1 MYSIELLKRSLTQL
15 DFLFYNFSVIFMHFR
30 SSAGILCLNPGKFL
44 IPFSPS
50 TYQVPTNAE
59 QGTGAVTSKK
69 QGPAQCG
76 GGEGWR
82 RGRGG
87 ESDLLALVF
96 FFDPVC
102 QSFVLP

>member
-59 QGTGAVTSKK
+59 QGTGAVTRV
-69 QGPAQCG
+69 GARA
-76 GGEGWR
+76 EGWPSAAA
-82 RGRGG
+82 GQAG
-87 ESDLLALVF
+87 EEVGEVS
-96 FFDPVC
+96 PIYWR
-102 QSFVLP
+102 